1 MAQLIAMLLCLCLL
15 VTLFPATA
23 FAAFTAEEPDSG
35 PPPSQ
40 NSLCEHHP
48 SHDETCG
55 YTPAAEGTSCAF
67 DCEICGFQNS
77 SETESELQALKTEQ
91 EQIPYIYYT
100 FHEDSNIL
108 ESQTGTAASAEVIT
122 ETSTSWGSSGN
133 SWYVVNTSVTIS
145 TRVTVTGSV
154 HLILMDNTE
163 LTIEGGIQVEDPNS
177 LTIYGQSGGTGQ
189 LTATGSGG
197 AAAGIGGDAG
207 IGGNG
212 GNGGD
217 GGNGGSVTIHGGT
230 VTAIGG
236 SGKNGGGAGI
246 GGGGGGAES
255 YHTGYKGGSSQ
266 SVIIYGGTVN
276 ATGGNSESNIIY
288 ERGGGGA
295 GIGGGGGGISESNT
309 IGGTVLIYSGT
320 VNATGGNSYQHDGGS
335 GIGGSQVTIYNGRVD
350 AIGGSATATN
360 SGSRGI
366 YSGAGIGGDNSIVT
380 IHDGTVNAT
389 SGSCSFFGTAGIG
402 GNDSTVTIYDGIVTA
417 DGGKSGSAGIGGD
430 NSTVTIYDGTVT
442 ANGGHATDFGGGAGI
457 GGSDEGSSKSVII
470 NGGTVIAIGGYGYDN
485 GGGAGIGG
493 GGGGRFGGNG
503 GNADSVTINGGN
515 VTATGGGRGGAG
527 IGGGGG
533 GGLGGAALGGNVSNV
548 TITGGTVIATGGSD
562 GGTGIGGGY
571 GYNNGGDAGSVT
583 ISGGIVTAIGT
594 NSSDPAKDGGA
605 GIGGGGHWLSTGSGG
620 DAGSV
625 TISGGIVT
633 AISGQNSSPIGD
645 TSNASSWNGIV
656 FQGDN
661 GQVYGDQTL
670 PGDLTI
676 EDNQTLT
683 IPSEAILTIPSGS
696 TLTNY
701 GTLNNNGT
709 LNNSGT
715 LNNYG
720 TLTGTVSGNAPPYII
735 TASLDTGTVNTV
747 YHAALESDPIA
758 TGWEITDGILP
769 DGLSLNENTISGT
782 PTKAGTYAFTVKA
795 TNSGGSNSRQLSIT
809 IDSTL
814 VTSVTLDRTN
824 LSLTTGHAT
833 TLTAAVEPDDATNK
847 NVSWSCSPGGIVAI
861 TPDPADSR
869 KANITALATG
879 TATITVTAADGSGK
893 SASCTVT
900 VSSPYYPVTGITLDQ
915 TSLSLEKGNTAT
927 LHATVTP
934 SYATNPTVTWFSS
947 NETVAAVDRTGKVTA
962 VGGGTAV
969 ITARAGSYSVSCT
982 VTVTV
987 PATGL
992 TLDQTAFSLSVGG
1005 QGTLTAFLTPADATT
1020 QEILWTSSDPE
1031 VAAVEG
1037 SSTEAAESS
1046 SAEAGDSSTASTD
1059 SREAGTATVTAI
1071 GKGTAVITAATA
1083 DGSLAASCTVT
1094 VPAVPSA
1101 TALTVSGRTTS
1112 SVTLSWNAV
1121 EEAEGYTIWY
1131 RSEHETSVT
1140 RKIIWD
1146 GDTTTWTKT
1155 GLEPGT
1161 KYFFAIRSWVTDA
1174 DGNYVFSEVSPTQR
1188 GTTKPESAV
1197 IQSAT
1202 VTNGYVKVR
1211 LAGEAEGAR
1220 RYSIC
1225 YADSRN
1231 GFTKNDFQ
1239 VGIRTS
1245 YTVRTMTPQLE
1256 PGTYYI
1262 CVKSYRDLGNSKRIY
1277 GDWSNIV
1284 RVTVQ

>member
-1 MAQLIAMLLCLCLL
+1 M
-15 VTLFPATA
+15 
-23 FAAFTAEEPDSG
+23 
-35 PPPSQ
+35 
-40 NSLCEHHP
+40 
-48 SHDETCG
+48 
-55 YTPAAEGTSCAF
+55 
-67 DCEICGFQNS
+67 
-77 SETESELQALKTEQ
+77 
-91 EQIPYIYYT
+91 
-100 FHEDSNIL
+100 

-122 ETSTSWGSSGN
+122 ETSTSWDSSGN
-133 SWYVVNTSVTIS
+133 SWYVVDTSVTIS

-154 HLILMDNTE
+154 HLILMDDTE

-177 LTIYGQSGGTGQ
+177 LTIYGQSEGTGQ

-212 GNGGD
+212 GNSRD

-276 ATGGNSESNIIY
+276 ATGGNSGSNTTD

-295 GIGGGGGGISESNT
+295 GIGGGGAGGISESNT
-309 IGGTVLIYSGT
+309 IDGTVLIYSGT
-320 VNATGGNSYQHDGGS
+320 VNAIGGASYNFDGGS
-335 GIGGSQVTIYNGRVD
+335 GIGGSQVTIYNGYVD
-350 AIGGSATATN
+350 ATGGSGGTTAIN
-360 SGSRGI
+360 SISRGI

-380 IHDGTVNAT
+380 IHNGAVKAT
-389 SGSCSFFGTAGIG
+389 SGSCGFSGTAGIG
-402 GNDSTVTIYDGIVTA
+402 GNGSTVTIKGGIVTA

-442 ANGGHATDFGGGAGI
+442 ANGGQHDTNNSGGGAGI
-457 GGSDEGSSKSVII
+457 GGDGGSIDDDGGGNAGIVTI
-470 NGGTVIAIGGYGYDN
+470 NGGTVIATGGGN
-485 GGGAGIGG
+485 GGAGIGG
-493 GGGGRFGGNG
+493 GGGYESGGNG
-503 GNADSVTINGGN
+503 GNAGSVTINGGN
-515 VTATGGGRGGAG
+515 VTATGGGNGGAG

-533 GGLGGAALGGNVSNV
+533 FGNGGNVNNV

-562 GGTGIGGGY
+562 GG
-571 GYNNGGDAGSVT
+571 
-583 ISGGIVTAIGT
+583 
-594 NSSDPAKDGGA
+594 A
-605 GIGGGGHWLSTGSGG
+605 GIGGGGHWSSTGSSG
-620 DAGSV
+620 DADSV

-645 TSNASSWNGIV
+645 TSNASSWKGIV

-670 PGDLTI
+670 TGDLTI

-683 IPSEAILTIPSGS
+683 IPSEAILKIPSGS

-701 GTLNNNGT
+701 GT

-720 TLTGTVSGNAPPYII
+720 TLTGTVSGNAPPRIT

-747 YHAALESDPIA
+747 YHAALASDPKA
-758 TGWEITDGILP
+758 TGWEITDGSLP
-769 DGLSLNENTISGT
+769 DGLSLHEDTISGT
-782 PTKAGTYAFTVKA
+782 PTKAGTYSFTVKA

-833 TLTAAVEPDDATNK
+833 TLTAAVEPDDATSK

-992 TLDQTAFSLSVGG
+992 TLDQTAFHLSVGG

-1037 SSTEAAESS
+1037 SSTETAESS

-1059 SREAGTATVTAI
+1059 SREAGMATVTAI

-1112 SVTLSWNAV
+1112 SVTFSWNAV

>member
-77 SETESELQALKTEQ
+77 SFQNSGFQNSSETESELQALKTEQ

-122 ETSTSWGSSGN
+122 ETSTSWGSSGD

-163 LTIEGGIQVEDPNS
+163 LTIKGGIQVEDPNS

-217 GGNGGSVTIHGGT
+217 GGNGGNGGSVTIHGGT

-276 ATGGNSESNIIY
+276 ATGGNSESNMTD

-295 GIGGGGGGISESNT
+295 GIGGGGGGINESNT

-320 VNATGGNSYQHDGGS
+320 VNAIGGTSYKFDGGS
-335 GIGGSQVTIYNGRVD
+335 GIGSSQVTIYNGYVD
-350 AIGGSATATN
+350 ATGGSATATN

-417 DGGKSGSAGIGGD
+417 DGGNSGSAGIGGD

-493 GGGGRFGGNG
+493 GG
-503 GNADSVTINGGN
+503 
-515 VTATGGGRGGAG
+515 
-527 IGGGGG
+527 
-533 GGLGGAALGGNVSNV
+533 
-548 TITGGTVIATGGSD
+548 
-562 GGTGIGGGY
+562 
-571 GYNNGGDAGSVT
+571 
-583 ISGGIVTAIGT
+583 
-594 NSSDPAKDGGA
+594 
-605 GIGGGGHWLSTGSGG
+605 HWSSTGSGG

-661 GQVYGDQTL
+661 GQVYGNQTL
-670 PGDLTI
+670 TGDLTI

-709 LNNSGT
+709 LHNNGT
-715 LNNYG
+715 LNNNGTLHNNGTLNNSG
-720 TLTGTVSGNAPPYII
+720 TLTGTVSGNAPPHIT

-747 YHAALESDPIA
+747 YHAALKSDPIA
-758 TGWEITDGILP
+758 TGWEITEGSLP
-769 DGLSLNENTISGT
+769 GGLSLNENTISGT
-782 PTKAGTYAFTVKA
+782 PTQTGTYSFTVKA
-795 TNSGGSNSRQLSIT
+795 TNSGGSNSKQLSIT
-809 IDSTL
+809 IDLTL

-833 TLTAAVEPDDATNK
+833 TLTAAVEPDDATSK

-992 TLDQTAFSLSVGG
+992 TLDQTAFHLSVGG

-1037 SSTEAAESS
+1037 SSTETAESS

>member
-67 DCEICGFQNS
+67 DCEICGFQNSSFQNSGFQNS

-197 AAAGIGGDAG
+197 AAVGIGGDAG
-207 IGGNG
+207 IGGG
-212 GNGGD
+212 GGETDGD
-217 GGNGGSVTIHGGT
+217 GGNADSVTINGGT
-230 VTAIGG
+230 VTA
-236 SGKNGGGAGI
+236 
-246 GGGGGGAES
+246 
-255 YHTGYKGGSSQ
+255 T
-266 SVIIYGGTVN
+266 
-276 ATGGNSESNIIY
+276 
-288 ERGGGGA
+288 
-295 GIGGGGGGISESNT
+295 GGGISESNT

-320 VNATGGNSYQHDGGS
+320 VNATGGNSYQYDGGS
-335 GIGGSQVTIYNGRVD
+335 GIGGSRVTIYNGYVD
-350 AIGGSATATN
+350 ATGGSATARN
-360 SGSRGI
+360 GGRRGL

-389 SGSCSFFGTAGIG
+389 SGSCSFFGTASIG
-402 GNDSTVTIYDGIVTA
+402 GDNSTVTIYDGIVTA
-417 DGGKSGSAGIGGD
+417 DGGKSGSAGIGAGIGGNGGD
-430 NSTVTIYDGTVT
+430 GGNGGSVTIHGGTVT
-442 ANGGHATDFGGGAGI
+442 AI
-457 GGSDEGSSKSVII
+457 GGSGK
-470 NGGTVIAIGGYGYDN
+470 N
-485 GGGAGIGG
+485 GGGGMGY
-493 GGGGRFGGNG
+493 GNG
-503 GNADSVTINGGN
+503 GNVN
-515 VTATGGGRGGAG
+515 
-527 IGGGGG
+527 
-533 GGLGGAALGGNVSNV
+533 NV
-548 TITGGTVIATGGSD
+548 TI
-562 GGTGIGGGY
+562 
-571 GYNNGGDAGSVT
+571 
-583 ISGGIVTAIGT
+583 
-594 NSSDPAKDGGA
+594 
-605 GIGGGGHWLSTGSGG
+605 
-620 DAGSV
+620 
-625 TISGGIVT
+625 
-633 AISGQNSSPIGD
+633 
-645 TSNASSWNGIV
+645 
-656 FQGDN
+656 
-661 GQVYGDQTL
+661 
-670 PGDLTI
+670 
-676 EDNQTLT
+676 
-683 IPSEAILTIPSGS
+683 
-696 TLTNY
+696 
-701 GTLNNNGT
+701 NNGT
-709 LNNSGT
+709 LNNS
-715 LNNYG
+715 G
-720 TLTGTVSGNAPPYII
+720 TLTGTVSGNAPPHIT
-735 TASLDTGTVNTV
+735 TASLNTGTVNTV
-747 YHAALESDPIA
+747 YHAALASDPEA
-758 TGWEITDGILP
+758 TGWEITDGSLP
-769 DGLSLNENTISGT
+769 DGLNLNENTISGT
-782 PTKAGTYAFTVKA
+782 PTKAGTYSFTVKA
-795 TNSGGSNSRQLSIT
+795 TNPGGSNSRQLSIT

-833 TLTAAVEPDDATNK
+833 TLTAAVEPDDATSK

-915 TSLSLEKGNTAT
+915 ASLSLEKGNTAT

-1059 SREAGTATVTAI
+1059 SREAGMATVTAI

-1083 DGSLAASCTVT
+1083 DGSLSASCTVT

-1140 RKIIWD
+1140 RNIIWD